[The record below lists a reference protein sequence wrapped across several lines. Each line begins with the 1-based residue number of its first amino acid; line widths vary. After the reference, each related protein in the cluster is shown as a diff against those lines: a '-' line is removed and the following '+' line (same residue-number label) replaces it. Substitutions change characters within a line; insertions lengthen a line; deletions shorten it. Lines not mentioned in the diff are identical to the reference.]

1 MRWAFSWFTRLRA
14 RYKYRHFD
22 RDLQEELVVHEARAR
37 EDLVKQGFNPRDAE
51 RRARLQVG
59 NITLAREGAR
69 GVWLP
74 KWIDDVRSEVRF
86 GLGHSLR
93 RLLRAPWRTAAIAGT
108 LSLAVGIGTGM
119 FVVADALLLRP
130 VPFPKAQELAVISL
144 RTPIISGSTSVPPAM
159 VAAWRG
165 IDTFGGVEAAFTET
179 CLVETDGGEAVLGV
193 ARISPGLLTLLGG
206 VHPTTGRLFAPADD
220 DHAVLISET
229 VWRTLYA
236 ADPGIIGRPVKVDG
250 ESLQIVG
257 VLPATFLFPNRNTV
271 IWRATDFASPRAALF
286 RPMVYVRMPPDGRG
300 SRALDVATAVARSV
314 DSRYSERWRV
324 EAEPLAEYLSDRF
337 HRRAVPLLIAAVA
350 LLLLMLTTNAAG
362 LMFLAVSARRR
373 EMAIR
378 RALGAS
384 RWRLLA
390 DSLSETLLLGVGG
403 IAGGLIIAG
412 WLVALCRNMLDSAAL
427 MRGLKVLEVDGRAV
441 GAAIL
446 LGLVISLGV
455 GLAAWIAAA
464 LGGAKNARYLRT
476 AGDIGRERAWST
488 RARLLLVV
496 GQISLSFLLAFTS
509 LLLVRSFLSLA
520 IIEPGFN
527 PRAMVVAWIS
537 FPSSDFPTE
546 AKRAE
551 AVHRL
556 RADAE
561 TISGVRVA
569 TWSYGTP
576 PGGGI
581 TDTGAWQAVEGG
593 VSRVMS
599 AHRLYVEPEFFD
611 AYGLRIL
618 AGRSFAATDDST
630 ATLVS
635 ERLAA
640 ALWPG
645 EPAVGRRFLFEGAEK
660 YVVGVVTEVRYPS
673 LAELTDLPQYYLRM
687 VASGSVPMLTLACAG
702 PCPNDAVI
710 RRQLMATEP
719 RIRIQSIYKPE
730 LVYRRELAGPAAM
743 ATFGSLIAA
752 VALCAGAAGLF
763 SVLAQFVADRRREF
777 AVRACLGASRAALR
791 MLIWRQAA
799 SVVVPGLLVGGLAG
813 RWSWAKLS
821 GLIVDGTPGAAL
833 WLALAVVVT
842 LVVVIAA
849 WVPLRA
855 ATRIAPI
862 ELLRE

>member
-1 MRWAFSWFTRLRA
+1 MRWAFSWFARLRA

-37 EDLVKQGFNPRDAE
+37 EDLVKQGFDPSDAE

-74 KWIDDVRSEVRF
+74 VWIDGVRTEIRV
-86 GLGHSLR
+86 GLGHSFR
-93 RLLRAPWRTAAIAGT
+93 RLVRAPWRTAAIAGT
-108 LSLAVGIGTGM
+108 LSLAVGIGTAM
-119 FVVADALLLRP
+119 FVVADGLLLRP
-130 VPFPKAQELAVISL
+130 VPFPKAEELALISL
-144 RTPIISGSTSVPPAM
+144 RTPVMSGSMSVEPVM
-159 VAAWRG
+159 FEAWKRTDAFRG
-165 IDTFGGVEAAFTET
+165 IEAASTEMCVVEA
-179 CLVETDGGEAVLGV
+179 DGGEAVLGV

-206 VHPTTGRLFAPADD
+206 VHPTTGRLLGPADD
-220 DHAVLISET
+220 DREVLISAT
-229 VWRTLYA
+229 VWRTLYGN
-236 ADPGIIGRPVKVDG
+236 DPGIVGRSIRVDG
-250 ESLQIVG
+250 ESVQVVG
-257 VLPATFLFPNRNTV
+257 VLPATFLFPNRSTV
-271 IWRATDFASPRAALF
+271 IWRATDFRSPHDALF
-286 RPMVYVRMPPDGRG
+286 RPMVYVRIPTDGHR
-300 SRALDVATAVARSV
+300 SRALDVATAAARSM

-337 HRRAVPLLIAAVA
+337 QRRAVPLLIAAVA

-384 RWRLLA
+384 RWRLLF
-390 DSLSETLLLGVGG
+390 DSLSETLLLCTGG
-403 IAGGLIIAG
+403 IAGGLIISG
-412 WLVALCRNMLDSAAL
+412 WLVALCRRMLDSAAL
-427 MRGLKVLEVDGRAV
+427 MRGLRVLELDGRAV

-446 LGLVISLGV
+446 LGLVISLSV
-455 GLAAWIAAA
+455 GISAWLAAA

-488 RARLLLVV
+488 RGRLLLVV
-496 GQISLSFLLAFTS
+496 GQVSLSFLLAFTS

-520 IIEPGFN
+520 IINPGFD
-527 PRAMVVAWIS
+527 PKTMVVAWIV

-551 AVHRL
+551 AVNKL
-556 RADAE
+556 RANAE
-561 TISGVRVA
+561 AISGIRVA

-581 TDTGAWQAVEGG
+581 TDTGAWQAVDGG

-599 AHRLYVEPEFFD
+599 AHRLYVEPEFFE
-611 AYGLRIL
+611 AYGLRVL
-618 AGRSFAATDDST
+618 AGRPLAGTDDPN
-630 ATLVS
+630 AIVIS

-640 ALWPG
+640 ALWPDG
-645 EPAVGRRFLFEGAEK
+645 PAVGRRLLFEGVEK
-660 YVVGVVTEVRYPS
+660 NVVGVVTEVRYPS
-673 LAELTDLPQYYLRM
+673 LGELKDLPQYYLRM
-687 VASGSVPMLTLACAG
+687 VTPGSTPMLTMACVG

-710 RRQLMATEP
+710 RRHLTATDR
-719 RIRIQSIYKPE
+719 RIRIQSLYTPE
-730 LVYRRELAGPAAM
+730 AVYQRELAGPAAM
-743 ATFGSLIAA
+743 AAFGSVIAA

-791 MLIWRQAA
+791 MLVWRQAV
-799 SVVVPGLLVGGLAG
+799 SVVVPGLLVGCLAG
-813 RWSWAKLS
+813 KWSS
-821 GLIVDGTPGAAL
+821 GRLAGLMVNSTPGVAL
-833 WLALAVVVT
+833 WLSLSLVVA
-842 LVVVIAA
+842 LVVVVAA